1 MNPEES
7 FIESQKH
14 RYLKLFRDARSFIQL
29 HIDFL
34 FLKYYL
40 NYIRSYL

>member
-1 MNPEES
+1 MNPKDS
-7 FIESQKH
+7 FNESQKK
-14 RYLKLFRDARSFIQL
+14 RYLKLIEDARSLIQL